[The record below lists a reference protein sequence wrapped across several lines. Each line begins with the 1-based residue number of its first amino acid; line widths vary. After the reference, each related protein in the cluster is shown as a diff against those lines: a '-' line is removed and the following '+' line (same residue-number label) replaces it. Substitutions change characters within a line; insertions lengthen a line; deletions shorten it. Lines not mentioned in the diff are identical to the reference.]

1 MSYRNSEGLQHTI
14 IRPLPEME
22 KYYVAECLEVT
33 AITQGKAR
41 GETIANLKEG
51 VALHVRR

>member
-1 MSYRNSEGLQHTI
+1 
-14 IRPLPEME
+14 ME

-33 AITQGKAR
+33 AITQGKTR
-41 GETIANLKEG
+41 DETIANLKEG